1 MANFGD
7 SYFNWFGEK
16 DSVLI
21 RYIPAVATDTL
32 EKYMHCQPSSASLPI
47 LKKRYS
53 EDLSINQNL
62 RLTELDSGSM
72 TAVLDVST
80 FSKFKKKDP
89 LNLKFKKKLKSAFKT
104 IQEKGYKNLVI
115 DLRSNGGGSIHNS
128 GRLLSYLLTE
138 PFSVM
143 RQSTIKPKAVLTY
156 ITMDLNPVFPLVFLL
171 NYRWDKE
178 SRLWLSRT
186 KKKKDFKLDKKY
198 PFKGHVYFLSN
209 GASYSATVSVLAHA
223 KNQEVGDRG
232 RNARRCVLGR
242 FCRSIQGHQTTQLQ
256 NPHSNSFKNL
266 VSRRSPLGYF

>member
-1 MANFGD
+1 
-7 SYFNWFGEK
+7 
-16 DSVLI
+16 
-21 RYIPAVATDTL
+21 
-32 EKYMHCQPSSASLPI
+32 
-47 LKKRYS
+47 
-53 EDLSINQNL
+53 
-62 RLTELDSGSM
+62 M